1 MDSENVIR
9 DPANRGLL
17 SIDLLD
23 FFPSLKVIELD
34 VSSLFY
40 LGLIVKE
47 KEFKKALAKLDPTSF
62 KQQAVALVCSADTI
76 IPTWVYMMLSEKL
89 HTNAAYFDWK
99 GKSDIE
105 LDLWKQNLQRFDF
118 ETYRNKKVVI
128 KANPNIPPSIYIEAG
143 RLLSPIVQSLMMG
156 DIGLPKVIFKR
167 KTNSK

>member
-1 MDSENVIR
+1 MDSEELIR

-40 LGLIVKE
+40 LGLIAKE
-47 KEFKKALAKLDPTSF
+47 KEFKEELAKLDPTSF
-62 KQQAVALVCSADTI
+62 KQQAVALICSADTI

-99 GKSDIE
+99 EKFQIE
-105 LDLWKQNLQRFDF
+105 LDLWKQNLQQHDF
-118 ETYRNKKVVI
+118 ECYRNQKVVV
-128 KANPNIPPSIYIEAG
+128 KANPNIPASIYIEAG
-143 RLLSPIVQSLMMG
+143 RLLSPVVQSLMMG

-167 KTNSK
+167 KINSK